1 MSFTKESLDIVEK
14 ISNEMEENTFHHHYH
29 ILYDLS
35 KEFNIQS
42 INYVEIGCY
51 AGGSSCLMIQ
61 KPNTNVISIDLDQPT
76 SSDIVK
82 RNVDKFN
89 KLSNPYTYLQGNSQT
104 NII

>member
-1 MSFTKESLDIVEK
+1 MSFTKGSLDIVEK

-51 AGGSSCLMIQ
+51 ARGSSCLMI
-61 KPNTNVISIDLDQPT
+61 
-76 SSDIVK
+76 
-82 RNVDKFN
+82 
-89 KLSNPYTYLQGNSQT
+89 
-104 NII
+104 